1 MSAVKYDSR
10 YESTVVAIAS
20 PRAEG
25 AVLAYADL
33 LTAHRNTRITPVRI
47 TSEGPVAVPR
57 CSPPT
62 GAGSSFIRGAV
73 THIARV
79 ERVGLIV
86 AEWMNDPNDMQD
98 VLRLAQEFAVPAVFI
113 RHPEMKP
120 RGRVLAATAGGPN
133 VFQQMWVARETACGL
148 GVPVDML
155 RIAHPA
161 ADPATLSHSL
171 DLTAALDACS
181 CRLLHME
188 ARMEVKK
195 AVNVADA
202 IAASVRDGDLLVLGA
217 PSALRL
223 TSDFAGSLPHAVAN
237 RVHGPLILLSAPP
250 DNHLSLRRLFWG
262 GLIKTDM
269 QFRDKKHVLSALI
282 ENIALHN
289 QIPRSS
295 VADPLDRALRR
306 EAIMSTAV
314 DCETAFPHVTLR
326 GFFGV
331 VGSMAICPDGVAFDS
346 PDGRPT
352 RFFYL
357 LVTPDGLCDEYLAT
371 LAMIARRMVNPEVRR
386 VLLACHSPAQALDAL
401 EPRAETVGRT
411 ESGLPPCPRGATHKT
426 EELTE
431 QQPIEAVHR

>member
-1 MSAVKYDSR
+1 MRCNPR
-10 YESTVVAIAS
+10 YESTVVAITTRRS
-20 PRAEG
+20 EG
-25 AVLAYADL
+25 AVLAYANL
-33 LTAHRNTRITPVRI
+33 LTAHRNTRIAPVRLA
-47 TSEGPVAVPR
+47 SEDPVVVPR
-57 CSPPT
+57 CSPST
-62 GAGSSFIRGAV
+62 GAGNGFIRGAV

-79 ERVGLIV
+79 ERIGLIV
-86 AEWMNDPNDMQD
+86 AEWLNDPNDMQD

-120 RGRVLAATAGGPN
+120 RGRVLVATAGGPN
-133 VFQQMWVARETACGL
+133 VLQQMWVARETACGL
-148 GVPVDML
+148 GVPVKIF

-161 ADPATLSHSL
+161 VDPSTLPPSL
-171 DLTAALDACS
+171 DSTAALDACS

-188 ARMEVKK
+188 ARVEVKK

-237 RVHGPLILLSAPP
+237 RVHGPLILLTAPP

-269 QFRDKKHVLSALI
+269 HFRDKKHALSALI

-295 VADPLDRALRR
+295 VADTLDRALRR

-326 GFFGV
+326 GFRGV
-331 VGSMAICPDGVAFDS
+331 VGSMAVCPEGVAFDS

-352 RFFYL
+352 RFLYL

-371 LAMIARRMVNPEVRR
+371 LAMIARRMIRQDIR
-386 VLLACHSPAQALDAL
+386 TALLRCQTPAQVLDIL
-401 EPRAETVGRT
+401 EPRPAIAETMDSTLR
-411 ESGLPPCPRGATHKT
+411 PCGTPGAGEAKEVAVPLHRGGA
-426 EELTE
+426 
-431 QQPIEAVHR
+431 QR